1 MTDWS
6 VSATL
11 TDMKTVGA
19 FEAKTHFAELLD
31 QVAKGETIEIT
42 RRGIP
47 IAKLTPA
54 SSEQRKDPREVAK
67 RIRELRKGCRLEGS
81 TIRQLIEE
89 GRRF

>member
-6 VSATL
+6 VSVIS
-11 TDMKTVGA
+11 DRMKTVGA

-31 QVAKGETIEIT
+31 QVAKGATIEIT

-47 IAKLTPA
+47 IAKLSPA
-54 SSEQRKDPREVAK
+54 SPEQRKDPREVAN
-67 RIRELRKGCRLEGS
+67 RIRELRKGCRLEGM
-81 TIRQLIEE
+81 TVRQLIEE